1 MKGTR
6 VKHRRPVPRRVSK
19 RRGQSVPMVR
29 TAAGSPVPVQ
39 AQYAIG
45 KGKAD
50 PKTKEVLFFP
60 PFFFNPFFPSI
71 GFFEG
76 GFIGPFGGGFGAGF
90 FI

>member
-1 MKGTR
+1 MKRTR
-6 VKHRRPVPRRVSK
+6 MKRRHPVPRRVSK
-19 RRGQSVPMVR
+19 RYGSSVPMVR
-29 TAAGSPVPVQ
+29 TAAGSPVPIQ

-60 PFFFNPFFPSI
+60 FFFPPFA
-71 GFFEG
+71 FFEG
-76 GFIGPFGGGFGAGF
+76 GFVGPFGAGFGGGF